1 MRQKFILIF
10 IFISVFFTFIQNANC
25 GVLSGNSHYNFI
37 YDAEGNIENLLTMD
51 INYYN
56 DFNDFLYSEAGL
68 TLNFS
73 NKEYN
78 FFLIPKEIYLG
89 TFILAYNL
97 DIKAGLINSLLNSN
111 KYNGYIDNTNIYSSN
126 YYNGINSICLPGI
139 ELNYYLNENIY
150 LKSNMLFPSIAL
162 FNYLPLW
169 ENYYKKFIK
178 NYLNKDTFNCK
189 EYIPK
194 GNNFGIE
201 LGYIED
207 LNYIKLRYYNGYYE
221 HPFPTSV
228 SYAGNNLEVILEY
241 LKKNILELEIG
252 HKFYENSPFLTKINL
267 SYIIPEE
274 WKFQED
280 YFLKDP
286 YMQIIFGLDWLL
298 SPSFFT
304 TFNYIFNFQEREWN
318 GFSSIIS
325 FEIEAIRKRYK
336 PFYTLVYNIGS
347 KELLNT
353 FGVNYKIDD
362 NLGVEVKYSSDE
374 TLSAQIN
381 WSF

>member
-1 MRQKFILIF
+1 MKKKLIFLSIFILIL
-10 IFISVFFTFIQNANC
+10 FIQNANC
-25 GVLSGNSHYNFI
+25 RVLSGSSHYNFI
-37 YDAEGNIENLLTMD
+37 CNAEGNIENLITMD
-51 INYYN
+51 INCYN

-73 NKEYN
+73 NAEYS
-78 FFLIPKEIYLG
+78 FSLIPKEIYLG

-111 KYNGYIDNTNIYSSN
+111 NYNGYEDNLDIYSNN
-126 YYNGINSICLPGI
+126 YYDNVNLISLPGM

-150 LKSNMLFPSIAL
+150 IKSNILFPSISI

-169 ENYYKKFIK
+169 ENYYKKLIK
-178 NYLNKDTFNCK
+178 NYLNKDTFIYK
-189 EYIPK
+189 EYLPK

-207 LNYIKLRYYNGYYE
+207 LNYVKLRYYNGYYE

-228 SYAGNNLEVILEY
+228 SYAGDNLEVILEY
-241 LKKNILELEIG
+241 LEKNILELEIG
-252 HKFYENSPFLTKINL
+252 HKFYEDNPFLTKINL

-274 WKFQED
+274 WKFQEN

-286 YMQIIFGLDWLL
+286 YIQIMFGIDWLL
-298 SPSFFT
+298 SSSFFT
-304 TFNYIFNFQEREWN
+304 SFNYIFNFQEREWSE
-318 GFSSIIS
+318 FSSIIS
-325 FEIEAIRKRYK
+325 FEVEAIHKRYK
-336 PFYTLVYNIGS
+336 PFYTLVYNIDS
-347 KELLNT
+347 KKLLNT
-353 FGVNYKIDD
+353 FGVNCKIDD
-362 NLGVEVKYSSDE
+362 DLGMEVKYSSDE
-374 TLSAQIN
+374 TFSVEIN

>member
-1 MRQKFILIF
+1 MKKKLISLFIFILIL
-10 IFISVFFTFIQNANC
+10 FTQSANC
-25 GVLSGNSHYNFI
+25 GLLSGDSRYNFI
-37 YDAEGNIENLLTMD
+37 YDTEGNIENLLTID

-56 DFNDFLYSEAGL
+56 DFNDFLYSEAGY
-68 TLNFS
+68 TLYFS

-78 FFLIPKEIYLG
+78 FLFIPKEIYIG
-89 TFILAYNL
+89 AFIIAYNL
-97 DIKAGLINSLLNSN
+97 DIKAGLINSLFNSN
-111 KYNGYIDNTNIYSSN
+111 NYNRFVDNINIYSNN
-126 YYNGINSICLPGI
+126 YYNNMNSISLPGV

-150 LKSNMLFPSIAL
+150 LKSNILFPSISL
-162 FNYLPLW
+162 FDHLPLW
-169 ENYYKKFIK
+169 ENYYKKFIN
-178 NYLNKDTFNCK
+178 NYLNKDTFNYK
-189 EYIPK
+189 EYLPK

-207 LNYIKLRYYNGYYE
+207 LNYIKLRYYNGYRE

-241 LKKNILELEIG
+241 FKKNILELEIG
-252 HKFYENSPFLTKINL
+252 HKFYENSPFLTKVNL
-267 SYIIPEE
+267 SYVIPEE

-286 YMQIIFGLDWLL
+286 YMQIMFGIDWLL
-298 SPSFFT
+298 SPAFFT
-304 TFNYIFNFQEREWN
+304 SFNYIFNFQEREWN
-318 GFSSIIS
+318 EFSSIIS
-325 FEIEAIRKRYK
+325 FGIETIRERYK
-336 PFYTLVYNIGS
+336 PFYTLVYNIDS

-353 FGVNYKIDD
+353 FGISYEIDD